1 MSTTTNR
8 RKIVILV
15 LGTCGLVLFAV
26 LAALNAFNMGIP
38 NPTSTQGFF
47 VFTGLSIVAFLLFVA
62 VLLLLVRNVLKLYAD
77 QRSRVMGALL
87 RTRML
92 WGAVLVSLIPIVFM
106 FLFSYGLMNRAVDR
120 WFSQPV
126 TQMRDDSNHMAVEL
140 AQYTTANA
148 RAEADSIASGLP
160 EVGAAAAISVSPPVA
175 SAALHRPRKAPH
187 SSTRSPEHPAERVV
201 ASETARERRDAIYKV
216 LRQHEITLQNGFV
229 VVYREGRVVAAFHMP
244 QRAGTTAEV
253 RTWLPDQAGES
264 GEDGAGDGS
273 SGDIATDPTDAAILA
288 AAQRNDQPV
297 FSLGPADFALAA
309 TTIKG
314 GNTVVVGLPMPF
326 GMASTMARLRK
337 NADAYWV
344 LYRER
349 RQIRDLYMLL
359 LLMMTSLAL
368 FASSWLALHLSK
380 QVTKPVEALADA
392 MEAIASG
399 DYAHRVGESA
409 TEELGE
415 LVRSFNHMAADL
427 EGSRRAVEESTVQ
440 LSAANAALESRRS
453 ELETMLETIPNGV
466 ATLDVERRVVLAN
479 RALSEMM
486 DPGGQRPFF
495 GLAMEE
501 VFPADVVEVL
511 DRLIKRSHRMGSASS
526 EIEISAPTNHA
537 RDRFGGT
544 MNLLATVAL
553 LEMPGSSERMRRE
566 HQGYVLVLE
575 NATEL
580 LRAQKQSAWKEV
592 ARRVAHEIK
601 NPLTPISLSA
611 EQIRR
616 HIDRLA
622 NSLVDPLE
630 DGAAESPSVGVIR
643 RCSEVIT
650 SSVESMRGLVD
661 QFAALAEFPTAR
673 PKPADLNTIVDN
685 SLALFAGRMQTIRIV
700 RKMSPDLPLV
710 MADPE
715 ALKRALGN
723 LIDNAAEAMQHS
735 LLRELFVHT
744 SLLENGMVELVIADT
759 GSGLTAEMRER
770 LFLPYFSTK
779 QRGTGLGLA
788 IAAKIIQEHQ
798 GTIRAEKNEPAG
810 AKFIVE
816 LRAASVPDSD
826 PEVSFDFVTA
836 GSLVATA
843 EDGTGLIAEANMS
856 DDMIS
861 FDGGSTSRI
870 SEIHATSRVGLDR
883 SMLHDHL
890 VSTGPN
896 STSPTSRGVAS
907 PGPRGRA

>member
-1 MSTTTNR
+1 MGTTASR
-8 RKIVILV
+8 RKMFILA
-15 LGTCGLVLFAV
+15 LGMCLLVLFAIF
-26 LAALNAFNMGIP
+26 AALNAFNMGIP
-38 NPTSTQGFF
+38 NPATTQQFF

-62 VLLLLVRNVLKLYAD
+62 VLVLLVRNVLKLYAD
-77 QRSRVMGALL
+77 QRSRVMGTRL

-92 WGAVLVSLIPIVFM
+92 WGAVLVSLIPVVFM
-106 FLFSYGLMNRAVDR
+106 YLFSYGLMNRAVDR

-126 TQMRDDSNHMAVEL
+126 TEMREDSNHMALEL

-148 RAEADSIASGLP
+148 RAEANSIAASLAELP
-160 EVGAAAAISVSPPVA
+160 TSPAVTGNVFSSVAATHRELHKVARGTSHSLSREPV
-175 SAALHRPRKAPH
+175 HG
-187 SSTRSPEHPAERVV
+187 STRSPARSPAHQP
-201 ASETARERRDAIYKV
+201 SGNTATAPSRPNREAIVRV
-216 LRQHEITLQNGFV
+216 LRQHETTLQNGFAV
-229 VVYREGRVVAAFHMP
+229 VFRDGRAVAGFQMP
-244 QRAGTTAEV
+244 QRVGATAEV
-253 RTWLPDQAGES
+253 KTWLPEQS
-264 GEDGAGDGS
+264 SEDGDQTAPSTAAGRT
-273 SGDIATDPTDAAILA
+273 ATDGTDAAMLA
-288 AAQRNDQPV
+288 AAQRSDDPV
-297 FSLGPADFALAA
+297 FSLGSADYALGAA
-309 TTIKG
+309 AIRQG
-314 GNTVVVGLPMPF
+314 STVVVGLPMPA
-326 GMASTMARLRK
+326 GMTATMARLRK
-337 NADAYWV
+337 NADAYWA

-359 LLMMTSLAL
+359 LMMMTSLAL

-399 DYAHRVGESA
+399 DYAHRVAESA

-427 EGSRRAVEESTVQ
+427 EGSRMAVEHSTVQ
-440 LSAANAALESRRS
+440 LSAANAALEARRG

-466 ATLDVERRVVLAN
+466 ATLDADRRIILAN

-486 DPGGQRPFF
+486 DPGGQRPFY
-495 GLAMEE
+495 GQVMKD
-501 VFPADVVEVL
+501 VFPAEVSEVL
-511 DRLIKRSHRMGSASS
+511 DRLIRRSHRMGSASS
-526 EIEISAPTNHA
+526 EIELTLAPPASNG
-537 RDRFGGT
+537 RFGGT

-553 LEMPGSSERMRRE
+553 LDMPAAADRMRRE

-622 NSLVDPLE
+622 HGTAVE
-630 DGAAESPSVGVIR
+630 GVVESPSVAVIR

-650 SSVESMRGLVD
+650 SSVESMRSLVD

-673 PKPADLNTIVDN
+673 PKPADLNTIVEN
-685 SLALFAGRMQTIRIV
+685 SLALFAGRMQNIRIV
-700 RKMSPDLPLV
+700 RKMSAKLPLV

-735 LLRELFVHT
+735 LLRELFVCT
-744 SLLENGMVELVIADT
+744 SLLENGMVELTIADT
-759 GSGLTAEMRER
+759 GSGLTDQMRER

-816 LRAASVPDSD
+816 LRAAMSLDGELEMPLA
-826 PEVSFDFVTA
+826 P
-836 GSLVATA
+836 GS
-843 EDGTGLIAEANMS
+843 
-856 DDMIS
+856 
-861 FDGGSTSRI
+861 
-870 SEIHATSRVGLDR
+870 
-883 SMLHDHL
+883 
-890 VSTGPN
+890 VSTYEPMQIVQHSGATFVGDN
-896 STSPTSRGVAS
+896 GAVRKNADDKLSAAVARG
-907 PGPRGRA
+907 GE

>member
-1 MSTTTNR
+1 MAAEVSR
-8 RKIVILV
+8 RKIWVAA
-15 LGTCGLVLFAV
+15 LGAV
-26 LAALNAFNMGIP
+26 LLLAALATLNAFNTQLP
-38 NPTSTQGFF
+38 SPASTQQ
-47 VFTGLSIVAFLLFVA
+47 VVIFTGLSIVAFLLFVA
-62 VLLLLVRNVLKLYAD
+62 VMILLVRNVLKLYAD
-77 QRSRVMGALL
+77 QHSRVMGTRL

-92 WGAVLVSLIPIVFM
+92 WGAVLVSLVPIASM
-106 FLFSYGLMNRAVDR
+106 FAFSYLLLNRAVDR

-126 TQMRDDSNHMAVEL
+126 TEMRDDSTNMALEL
-140 AQYTTANA
+140 ARYTSSNA
-148 RAEADSIASGLP
+148 RAESDSIASGLP
-160 EVGAAAAISVSPPVA
+160 EVSAAASSEKTKVAAPPVA
-175 SAALHRPRKAPH
+175 PHRAHGSIHASTHAVHATAP
-187 SSTRSPEHPAERVV
+187 SISGQY
-201 ASETARERRDAIYKV
+201 REAIYQV
-216 LRQHEITLQNGFV
+216 LKQHQITLQNGFA
-229 VVYREGRVVAAFHMP
+229 VVYHEGRVVASFQMP
-244 QRAGTTAEV
+244 QRAGATAEV
-253 RTWLPDQAGES
+253 KPWLPDQNAADDADS
-264 GEDGAGDGS
+264 DVVRV
-273 SGDIATDPTDAAILA
+273 ATNPTDAAILA
-288 AAQRNDQPV
+288 TAQRTDQPV
-297 FSLGPADFALAA
+297 FSLGTTDYALGA

-326 GMASTMARLRK
+326 GMAATMANLRK

-344 LYRER
+344 LYSER

-368 FASSWLALHLSK
+368 FASCWLALHLSK

-392 MEAIASG
+392 MEAIALG
-399 DYAHRVGESA
+399 DYAHRVRESA

-427 EGSRRAVEESTVQ
+427 EGSRRAVEHSTVQ
-440 LSAANAALESRRS
+440 LSAANAALEARRG

-466 ATLDVERRVVLAN
+466 ATLDAERRIVLAN

-486 DPGGQRPFF
+486 DPGGQRPFL
-495 GLAMEE
+495 GLVMEE
-501 VFPADVVEVL
+501 VFPAEVSEVL
-511 DRLIKRSHRMGSASS
+511 DRLIKRSHRMGSASG
-526 EIEISAPTNHA
+526 EIEMAAPLRASN
-537 RDRFGGT
+537 GGT

-553 LEMPGSSERMRRE
+553 LEIPNSIERLRRD

-622 NSLVDPLE
+622 QTIASLVQPSPE
-630 DGAAESPSVGVIR
+630 PPSVAVIR

-650 SSVESMRGLVD
+650 SSVESMRSLVD

-673 PKPADLNTIVDN
+673 PKPADLNTIVEN
-685 SLALFAGRMQTIRIV
+685 SLALFAGRMQSIRIV
-700 RKMSPDLPLV
+700 RKLAPDLPLV

-723 LIDNAAEAMQHS
+723 LIDNAAEAMQQS
-735 LLRELFVHT
+735 LFRELLIST
-744 SLLENGMVELVIADT
+744 SLLESGMVELVIADT
-759 GSGLTAEMRER
+759 GSGLTDEMRER

-810 AKFIVE
+810 ARFIVE
-816 LRAASVPDSD
+816 LPPASLVDSD
-826 PEVSFDFVTA
+826 PEIQPVAEQTA
-836 GSLVATA
+836 ASAA
-843 EDGTGLIAEANMS
+843 AD
-856 DDMIS
+856 
-861 FDGGSTSRI
+861 I
-870 SEIHATSRVGLDR
+870 SEPEDSLASSIAR
-883 SMLHDHL
+883 
-890 VSTGPN
+890 GPK
-896 STSPTSRGVAS
+896 
-907 PGPRGRA
+907 

>member
-1 MSTTTNR
+1 MF
-8 RKIVILV
+8 ILA
-15 LGTCGLVLFAV
+15 LGSCLLVLFAI
-26 LAALNAFNMGIP
+26 LAALNAFNMGVP
-38 NPTSTQGFF
+38 NPATTQQFF
-47 VFTGLSIVAFLLFVA
+47 VFTGLSILAFLLFVA

-77 QRSRVMGALL
+77 QRSRVMGARL

-126 TQMRDDSNHMAVEL
+126 TQMREDTGDMARKL
-140 AQYTTANA
+140 SQYTSANA
-148 RAEADSIASGLP
+148 RAEADSIASVLP
-160 EVGAAAAISVSPPVA
+160 AFAPAAANDEVA
-175 SAALHRPRKAPH
+175 GVTPSAQGRRRAEH
-187 SSTRSPEHPAERVV
+187 SSGHGLTREAAHEV
-201 ASETARERRDAIYKV
+201 ARRTSSETARENRDAIAKV
-216 LRQHEITLQNGFV
+216 LRQHEITLQNGFA

-244 QRAGTTAEV
+244 ARVGATAEV
-253 RTWLPDQAGES
+253 KTWLPDQAADT
-264 GEDGAGDGS
+264 GEDQTSEVATTRT
-273 SGDIATDPTDAAILA
+273 ATDPTDAAILA
-288 AAQRNDQPV
+288 AAQRSDEPV
-297 FSLGPADFALAA
+297 FSIGAADYALGA
-309 TTIKG
+309 TTIKQ

-326 GMASTMARLRK
+326 GMAATMTRLQK

-392 MEAIASG
+392 MEAIAAG
-399 DYAHRVGESA
+399 DYAHRVQESA

-427 EGSRRAVEESTVQ
+427 EGSRRAVEHSTVQ
-440 LSAANAALESRRS
+440 LSAANTALEARRG

-466 ATLDVERRVVLAN
+466 ATLDADRRIVLAN

-501 VFPADVVEVL
+501 VFPHEVVEVL

-526 EIEISAPTNHA
+526 EIEIAAPTHA
-537 RDRFGGT
+537 PGDRFGGT

-553 LEMPGSSERMRRE
+553 LETTSERMRRE
-566 HQGYVLVLE
+566 HQGYVVVLE

-622 NSLVDPLE
+622 KAEESE
-630 DGAAESPSVGVIR
+630 ATESPSVAVIR

-661 QFAALAEFPTAR
+661 QFGALAEFPTAR
-673 PKPADLNTIVDN
+673 PKPADLNTILEN
-685 SLALFAGRMQTIRIV
+685 SLALFAGRMQNIRIV
-700 RKMSPDLPLV
+700 RKMSTDLPLV

-723 LIDNAAEAMQHS
+723 LVDNAAEAMQQS
-735 LLRELFVHT
+735 LLRELWIST
-744 SLLENGMVELVIADT
+744 SLLESGMIELSIADT

-816 LRAASVPDSD
+816 LRPAI
-826 PEVSFDFVTA
+826 
-836 GSLVATA
+836 SL
-843 EDGTGLIAEANMS
+843 DGE
-856 DDMIS
+856 
-861 FDGGSTSRI
+861 
-870 SEIHATSRVGLDR
+870 SE
-883 SMLHDHL
+883 
-890 VSTGPN
+890 
-896 STSPTSRGVAS
+896 GVAVADGFAAPQS
-907 PGPRGRA
+907 GEVPGPRLVETREAAASSTIAGNDLASGVVRGRR